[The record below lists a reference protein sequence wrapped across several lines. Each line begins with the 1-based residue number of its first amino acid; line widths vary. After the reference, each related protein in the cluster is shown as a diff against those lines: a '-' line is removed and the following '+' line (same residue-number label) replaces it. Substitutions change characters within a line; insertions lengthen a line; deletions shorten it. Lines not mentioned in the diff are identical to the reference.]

1 MSRKVAARL
10 AAARHTPRH
19 GGGPDLETK
28 AGIVAIAAAAAVTS
42 FAALADLA
50 KVSGWRDDLAWC
62 LPITIDLY
70 AAVTTRI
77 WLARS
82 TPPTAR
88 AHARAHAL
96 AAISTS
102 MVGNAVSHALSYG
115 ALRPGA
121 HAWLLVVAVSL
132 VPPAALAG
140 VTHLA
145 ALLRQPDHDRPIAP
159 STVPGA
165 APGTV
170 PTADRRGESVPAAV
184 RPHGMA
190 APTAPAAE
198 PTAPATG
205 PTAPATGPTAPGRQG
220 AEEAVGAT
228 GPNTAPTAPP
238 PTKVQLTKGA
248 PRTEPEG
255 SRPIPG
261 TAPPDRADQ
270 RPARTTVPGL
280 AQHAIAAAGARPVTV
295 ELTVPPAR
303 PTEPTAPAT
312 ESPADAPRHSEP
324 TAPSPQTAPTAL
336 RPGAR
341 PDAVTVEKT
350 RALYRQ
356 HRQNGHHLNDRQLA
370 AAAQA
375 AGLAIG
381 RRACGRIIQQE
392 EN

>member
-1 MSRKVAARL
+1 MNRKVAARL

-19 GGGPDLETK
+19 SGGPDLETK

-50 KVSGWRDDLAWC
+50 RVSGWRDDLAWC

-70 AAVTTRI
+70 AAVTTRV

-145 ALLRQPDHDRPIAP
+145 ALLRQPDQDRSTAP
-159 STVPGA
+159 STAPGT

-170 PTADRRGESVPAAV
+170 PTADRRGESGPATA
-184 RPHGMA
+184 RPHGSA

-198 PTAPATG
+198 PTAPAAG
-205 PTAPATGPTAPGRQG
+205 PTAPDRQG
-220 AEEAVGAT
+220 AEAAVPAT
-228 GPNTAPTAPP
+228 EPDTAPT
-238 PTKVQLTKGA
+238 PTKVQLAKGA
-248 PRTEPEG
+248 PTTEPE
-255 SRPIPG
+255 SSHPISG

-270 RPARTTVPGL
+270 RPACTTVPGL

-295 ELTVPPAR
+295 ELIVPPAS
-303 PTEPTAPAT
+303 PTEPTDPATEPTT

-324 TAPSPQTAPTAL
+324 TAPGPQTAPTAL

-341 PDAVTVEKT
+341 PDAATVEKT

-356 HRQNGHHLNDRQLA
+356 HRQDGHHLNDRQLA

-392 EN
+392 DN